1 MLTAVEGVF
10 RNGRVELR
18 ETPKNIEEARVV
30 VTFLEPAT
38 QATEV
43 AEPAVTAELSPA
55 AASEPTTVQAKSAP
69 TAWEHIQEDD
79 FPEGKE
85 SYLAGTHGPVAHRSP
100 MTPDERLRAFQ
111 ALLASLPEAPA
122 VPLAAM
128 DRENLYP

>member
-30 VTFLEPAT
+30 VAFLEPAIR
-38 QATEV
+38 AAEV
-43 AEPAVTAELSPA
+43 AEPSVAKGSNPA
-55 AASEPTTVQAKSAP
+55 AAPEPTTVQARSAP
-69 TAWEHIQEDD
+69 TAWEHLPKDD

-85 SYLAGTHGPVAHRSP
+85 SDLAAMRVPIIAAPATS
-100 MTPDERLRAFQ
+100 DERLRAFQ

>member
-18 ETPKNIEEARVV
+18 ETPNDIEEARVV

-38 QATEV
+38 RS
-43 AEPAVTAELSPA
+43 PTA
-55 AASEPTTVQAKSAP
+55 VQARPAP
-69 TAWEHIQEDD
+69 TAWEHLQKDEW
-79 FPEGKE
+79 PEEME
-85 SYLAGTHGPVAHRSP
+85 SNLAGTRVPVA
-100 MTPDERLRAFQ
+100 TPATSDERLHAFH

>member
-18 ETPKNIEEARVV
+18 ETPKEIEEARVV
-30 VTFLEPAT
+30 VTFLEPAIKVR
-38 QATEV
+38 EV
-43 AEPAVTAELSPA
+43 AELALTEGPSPA
-55 AASEPTTVQAKSAP
+55 APELKPVQARLAP
-69 TAWEHIQEDD
+69 TAWEHLQEDD
-79 FPEGKE
+79 LSKEEG
-85 SYLAGTHGPVAHRSP
+85 SDLAGTHVPIAAPITS
-100 MTPDERLRAFQ
+100 DERLRAFR

>member
-38 QATEV
+38 RTAEV
-43 AEPAVTAELSPA
+43 AEPAVAEGPSPA
-55 AASEPTTVQAKSAP
+55 AAPEPTTVQARSAP
-69 TAWEHIQEDD
+69 TAWEHLQDDD
-79 FPEGKE
+79 FPEEKE
-85 SYLAGTHGPVAHRSP
+85 SDLARTHVPIAAP
-100 MTPDERLRAFQ
+100 ATPDERVRAFR